1 MTKEEKKELRF
12 KLKSERFKLKYG
24 VSLEEIKDGGKKGK
38 EVSRALTKKM
48 LAYYFKSP
56 LKMIAIILLTITQIV
71 GTFLMMPVT
80 ETMVNYVSA
89 GDYTL
94 AILNCV
100 NLIIIYALLCVF
112 GGIRDVWIRRLSV
125 GVVEQIR
132 VDMARQAINTT
143 SSSYK
148 KLSSGEVLQ
157 RVNGD
162 PQSFTNT
169 FLTIWDNVANIIT
182 RISFMT
188 YFAVMHYSL
197 ICCAV
202 GIIVVHYV
210 LAFFQVRKKKVYEQ
224 AKSLLAERSNSQL
237 NEIVRGSDDV
247 KGLNLKES
255 MFLSFKT
262 LTGFRKKTNI
272 NSARFSIATSEFNSA
287 IIQAMVWGM
296 VILGIYL
303 TSTNV
308 ITIGALTVLLMYRDA
323 PVNVA
328 NSITRVYDYAQM
340 CGVYATRMAKLFNE
354 EYYKQEK
361 FGNQMLAN
369 FSGNI
374 EFKNVNFSY
383 NDNQV
388 LDNVSFAVAPN
399 QSVAIVGK
407 SGEGKS
413 TLLSL
418 VNRLIDCDS
427 GEILLDHVKN
437 TELTEE
443 ALRTNVS
450 LVPQNPYIFNTTI
463 RQNLLY
469 VKPEAS
475 EEELYSVLKKAQ
487 LFDFV
492 KNAEKG
498 LDTVVGESGVVLS
511 GGQRQRLA
519 LARAFLAGSKLIMLD
534 EATSAL
540 DNKTQDGI
548 KQVIEEMKNERSF
561 IIVAHRLSTV
571 VNCDKIL
578 VLDNHNIVASGTHE
592 ELMKA
597 CKIYADMYKLEKE
610 QKSG

>member
-12 KLKSERFKLKYG
+12 KEKSERFKLKYG

-56 LKMIAIILLTITQIV
+56 LKVIAIIFLTITQIV

-80 ETMVNYVSA
+80 EAMINYVST

-112 GGIRDVWIRRLSV
+112 GGIRDVWLRRLSFS
-125 GVVEQIR
+125 VVEQIR
-132 VDMARQAINTT
+132 IDMARQAINTT
-143 SSSYK
+143 SGAYK

-162 PQSFTNT
+162 PQSFSNM

-182 RISFMT
+182 QISFMT

-210 LAFFQVRKKKVYEQ
+210 LAFIQVHKKKVYEQ
-224 AKSLLAERSNSQL
+224 AKSLLAEKSNSQL

-247 KGLNLKES
+247 KSLNLKES
-255 MFLSFKT
+255 LFSSFKT
-262 LTGFRKKTNI
+262 FTGFRKITNI
-272 NSARFSIATSEFNSA
+272 NSARFSIATAEFNSA
-287 IIQAMVWGM
+287 LIQEMVWGM

-303 TSTNV
+303 TSIDV
-308 ITIGALTVLLMYRDA
+308 ITIGTLTVLLMYRNA
-323 PVNVA
+323 PVNVS

-354 EYYKQEK
+354 DYYKQEK
-361 FGNQMLAN
+361 FGKQELDV
-369 FSGNI
+369 FKGNV
-374 EFKNVNFSY
+374 EFKKVCFSY
-383 NDNQV
+383 DKEKV
-388 LDNVSFAVAPN
+388 LDNVSFKVAPN

-418 VNRLIDCDS
+418 VNRLVDCES
-427 GEILLDHVKN
+427 GEILLDKVKN
-437 TELTEE
+437 TELTEKS
-443 ALRTNVS
+443 LRANVS
-450 LVPQNPYIFNTTI
+450 LVPQSPYIFNTTI

-475 EEELYSVLKKAQ
+475 EDELYLVLKQAQ
-487 LFDFV
+487 LYDFV
-492 KNAEKG
+492 MSAEKG

-519 LARAFLAGSKLIMLD
+519 LARAFLSGSKLVMLD

-578 VLDNHNIVASGTHE
+578 VLDDHKIVASGTHD

-597 CKIYADMYKLEKE
+597 CKIYADMYTLEKE
-610 QKSG
+610 RNNG

>member
-1 MTKEEKKELRF
+1 MTKEGKKELRF

-24 VSLEEIKDGGKKGK
+24 VSLEEIKDGGKKGR

-71 GTFLMMPVT
+71 VTFLMMPVT
-80 ETMVNYVSA
+80 ETMVNYVST

-112 GGIRDVWIRRLSV
+112 GGIRDVWIRRLSF

-162 PQSFTNT
+162 PQSFSNM
-169 FLTIWDNVANIIT
+169 FLTIGDNVANIIT
-182 RISFMT
+182 KISFMT

-224 AKSLLAERSNSQL
+224 AKSILAEKSNSQL

-262 LTGFRKKTNI
+262 LTGFRKRTNI

-287 IIQAMVWGM
+287 LIQAMVWGM

-303 TSTNV
+303 TSTDV

-340 CGVYATRMAKLFNE
+340 CGVYAIRMAKLFNE

-374 EFKNVNFSY
+374 EFKKVCFSY
-383 NDNQV
+383 DKDVV
-388 LDNVSFAVAPN
+388 LENVSFKVASN

-548 KQVIEEMKNERSF
+548 KQVIEEMKNERAF